1 MDSNLWVQTCG
12 LLISFPNVANHFFI
26 DPSSRRNMSI
36 KLFGK
41 SHVEKL
47 AVVARCN
54 AANCQFNGI
63 VLISKKKTSDVS
75 LRDEKC
81 PLCHNFGQLELV
93 LYN

>member
-1 MDSNLWVQTCG
+1 
-12 LLISFPNVANHFFI
+12 
-26 DPSSRRNMSI
+26 MSI

-63 VLISKKKTSDVS
+63 VLISKKKSREES
-75 LRDEKC
+75 LKDEMC
-81 PLCHNFGQLELV
+81 PFCHNLGQLELV
-93 LYN
+93 LYD